1 MPVALPVEL
10 GTTKGNLDRRRE
22 RINYDR
28 AKKDKP
34 RNREIEQ
41 YKEGIQ

>member
-1 MPVALPVEL
+1 MPVALSIEL
-10 GTTKGNLDRRRE
+10 GTANGNLDKRRE